1 MESDS
6 GGVSK
11 IISIHFPGGSAVEN
25 PPTMQETQ
33 EMQVLSPSQEDP
45 LEKETIAHSSIL
57 QSAESYGQRSL
68 LAIVHGVAM
77 SWSQLSN

>member
-1 MESDS
+1 
-6 GGVSK
+6 
-11 IISIHFPGGSAVEN
+11 
-25 PPTMQETQ
+25 MQETQ

-68 LAIVHGVAM
+68 LAMVHGVAM